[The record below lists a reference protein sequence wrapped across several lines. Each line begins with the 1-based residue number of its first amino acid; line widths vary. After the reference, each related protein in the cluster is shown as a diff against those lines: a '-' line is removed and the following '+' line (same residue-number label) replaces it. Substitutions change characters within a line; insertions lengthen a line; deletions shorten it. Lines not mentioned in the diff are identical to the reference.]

1 MEITEVTNISYVFH
15 GFLIQIHNI
24 LHWAMGSKLPCGG
37 VWGQN
42 HFSSRWIIS
51 RLSIKTHFEQ
61 KIFDFID
68 N

>member
-42 HFSSRWIIS
+42 HPHSLLLWSWFS
-51 RLSIKTHFEQ
+51 
-61 KIFDFID
+61 IFFLLF